1 MRKTMLATA
10 VLAAL
15 AATGCEYR
23 SVLITEPTVVS
34 DSPVRASQPAAS
46 NNATSPAGI
55 TLNALDANPTN
66 VASPMDRIS
75 FSVVAH
81 NANRLPMEYAWTATK
96 GTLSGTR
103 GQTVTWMPLRTD
115 GTIEAGVA
123 TVQCLISDGAGAT
136 KVAAVNLFIRPDG
149 SAIKADVSAAPAV
162 TQ

>member
-1 MRKTMLATA
+1 MRKMMLATA
-10 VLAAL
+10 AAAATLAL
-15 AATGCEYR
+15 AGCEYR

-34 DSPVRASQPAAS
+34 DSPVRASQPAAQ
-46 NNATSPAGI
+46 NGATSPAGI

-66 VASPMDRIS
+66 VASPTDRIS

-81 NANRLPMEYAWTATK
+81 NANKLPMEYSWTSTK

-115 GTIEAGVA
+115 GTVEAGVA

-149 SAIKADVSAAPAV
+149 SAVKADA
-162 TQ
+162 Q